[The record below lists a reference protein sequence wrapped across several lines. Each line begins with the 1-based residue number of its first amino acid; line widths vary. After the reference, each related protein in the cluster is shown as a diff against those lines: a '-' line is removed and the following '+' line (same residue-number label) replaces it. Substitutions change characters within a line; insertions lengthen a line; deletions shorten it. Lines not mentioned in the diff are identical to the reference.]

1 MKSLMNMSKLCS
13 LWAIS
18 IITPLLMQGTQSLL
32 WVPMKEGMVF
42 KRLLGTEAQK
52 WAFCAKHPLIVLM
65 L

>member
-1 MKSLMNMSKLCS
+1 MKSLMNMSKLYS

-18 IITPLLMQGTQSLL
+18 IITPLLMQETQSLL

-42 KRLLGTEAQK
+42 KHLLGTEAQK
-52 WAFCAKHPLIVLM
+52 VAFSAKHPLIVLM